1 MLPTQEQRELEM
13 ETLRWMLGERKGRLC
28 WRKGIE
34 PLPSDTGLFG
44 CPVLAAGFLYEM
56 DACGLGWRHDPGAN

>member
-44 CPVLAAGFLYEM
+44 L
-56 DACGLGWRHDPGAN
+56 PGPRSGVSL

>member
-28 WRKGIE
+28 WRKGID
-34 PLPSDTGLFG
+34 PLPSDIFLAARF
-44 CPVLAAGFLYEM
+44 LAAGFLYEM